1 MRTGRSAKRT
11 YMMWMEFV
19 SLYPSGTVPVKEEK
33 TGMINMEQTIS
44 CPKCG
49 MRLLKARQIDQS
61 CICPRCN
68 KESYVYSDGR
78 GFTMFI
84 EPYQM
89 KEERFRERLQAFIL
103 EIERNEEGYF
113 DIMAEAN
120 HVKAFG
126 SILAITEKGNTAEVK
141 RAGDGSLKVYEV
153 EKRVTCVEI

>member
-1 MRTGRSAKRT
+1 
-11 YMMWMEFV
+11 
-19 SLYPSGTVPVKEEK
+19 
-33 TGMINMEQTIS
+33 
-44 CPKCG
+44 
-49 MRLLKARQIDQS
+49 
-61 CICPRCN
+61 
-68 KESYVYSDGR
+68 
-78 GFTMFI
+78 MFI